1 MRHDAVTE
9 TYCRQGRRVSRRK
22 AGATHHNSKTKQKQG
37 LKGNVRLKT
46 MGKSCTLLPLL
57 QAHHSTALL
66 VLIVVVAI
74 LSRQQTCWAWTPTTS
89 ISRISLSAAPALLHH
104 KKHQQQ
110 SALMTVLSASSDSDN
125 SMVADPSE
133 SKQTTI
139 PLPHSIQAIIF
150 DIDGTLADSW
160 KLGFDAS
167 LVVLEQN
174 HLPTITQ
181 EIYHECTR
189 YATPDRLA
197 RHAGLEPGTEEFQSV
212 GAKLADE
219 FDNLYVGLVSTET
232 AGFFPGISGILERIS
247 EQKATTDGDDDK
259 EIKLG
264 ALTNAC
270 VAYAHAVLKVN
281 VPESSQAV
289 PSSSSFHSHFESIH
303 GADTVPAPKP
313 EPDGLW
319 LVCKELGVAPEHAV
333 YVGDSPSDAGAAHNA
348 GMASIG
354 VIWGSHAEESLQQA
368 PFTKVCSSI
377 DELQTILRL

>member
-1 MRHDAVTE
+1 M
-9 TYCRQGRRVSRRK
+9 
-22 AGATHHNSKTKQKQG
+22 
-37 LKGNVRLKT
+37 
-46 MGKSCTLLPLL
+46 
-57 QAHHSTALL
+57 
-66 VLIVVVAI
+66 
-74 LSRQQTCWAWTPTTS
+74 
-89 ISRISLSAAPALLHH
+89 
-104 KKHQQQ
+104 
-110 SALMTVLSASSDSDN
+110 
-125 SMVADPSE
+125 
-133 SKQTTI
+133 
-139 PLPHSIQAIIF
+139 
-150 DIDGTLADSW
+150 
-160 KLGFDAS
+160 
-167 LVVLEQN
+167 
-174 HLPTITQ
+174 
-181 EIYHECTR
+181 
-189 YATPDRLA
+189 
-197 RHAGLEPGTEEFQSV
+197 
-212 GAKLADE
+212 
-219 FDNLYVGLVSTET
+219 
-232 AGFFPGISGILERIS
+232 ERIS